1 MVYFCLGM
9 SKHWGTPVH
18 SRLKELCNKHG
29 LMWLRFS
36 MSYHRF
42 SNLRDIFQGD
52 LNRKLMDG
60 VLSCDFMDLPCN
72 CNNAM
77 KRHGKCVYNGNC
89 RKMCVV
95 YKVTCRKCKYFYI
108 GNMQQ
113 RMKNHQGQHLD
124 DIKKLVM
131 KGIHSDSFAEHFAH
145 HCEKGIKPSNKDLR
159 EMMKFRFIW
168 QGNPISCMK
177 MFGKLDCSLCM
188 RERIKISKAQQL
200 EEAYLINSCYEM
212 FGVCRHKMKFHRFLK
227 EKQGVKSTS
236 TDEGIKPERVDNKMD
251 GKVRVES
258 RKSSRPAH
266 VCNVTPPPGNLT
278 VCSPISRKIC
288 MGMT

>member
-1 MVYFCLGM
+1 
-9 SKHWGTPVH
+9 
-18 SRLKELCNKHG
+18 
-29 LMWLRFS
+29 
-36 MSYHRF
+36 
-42 SNLRDIFQGD
+42 
-52 LNRKLMDG
+52 MDS
-60 VLSCDFMDLPCN
+60 VLSHDFMDLPCN

-77 KRHGKCVYNGNC
+77 KRHRKCVYNGDC
-89 RKMCVV
+89 RKMCVI
-95 YKVTCRKCKYFYI
+95 YKVTCRKCENFYI
-108 GNMQQ
+108 GNTQQ
-113 RMKNHQGQHLD
+113 RMKSHQGQHLD
-124 DIKKLVM
+124 DVKKLVM
-131 KGIHSDSFAEHFAH
+131 KGICSDSFAVHFAH

-159 EMMKFRFIW
+159 EMMKFQIIR

-212 FGVCRHKMKFHRFLK
+212 FGACRHKMKFHRILK

-251 GKVRVES
+251 GKVRDES
-258 RKSSRPAH
+258 RKSSRLAC

-278 VCSPISRKIC
+278 VCLLISRKIC